1 VTATPTPT
9 RPAGPTPPPSA
20 RERLNL
26 IEQIT
31 AAAVASDYTGGPGDE
46 DAPVRP
52 RRQRVLVAAAALALA
67 GFVLALGV
75 SARVLN
81 APVVNTQRQ
90 ALVERIAAVEERH
103 DTLIADITAARQELA
118 AATEDSL
125 RLTAEGRALTDRIE
139 DLEVATGY
147 RAVKGPGAVV
157 ELSDAPVEEGTQNS
171 ELEQVLDSDVQLAVN
186 GLWAAGAEAV
196 AVNGQRLTAQS
207 AIRSAA
213 SAILVNYR
221 PLKPPYRVEAIG
233 PEDLA
238 QRFAA
243 TADAAELQ
251 GVSEQ
256 FGIGF
261 ATERLDQVQLPA
273 ATTPLP
279 DVADVVGPDEEGE
292 DQ

>member
-1 VTATPTPT
+1 VTAAPTPT
-9 RPAGPTPPPSA
+9 RSAGPKPAPSA
-20 RERLNL
+20 RQRLNL

-31 AAAVASDYTGGPGDE
+31 AAAVASDYAGVPGDG

-75 SARVLN
+75 SARLLN

-90 ALVERIAAVEERH
+90 ALVERITAVEERH
-103 DTLIADITAARQELA
+103 DALVADITAAREELA
-118 AATEDSL
+118 TASEDSL
-125 RLTAEGRALTDRIE
+125 RLTAEGRALTERIQ
-139 DLEVATGY
+139 DLELATGY
-147 RAVKGPGAVV
+147 RAVQGPGAVV
-157 ELSDAPVEEGTQNS
+157 ELSDAPAEEGTQNS

-256 FGIGF
+256 FGIGL
-261 ATERLDQVQLPA
+261 ATEALDQVRLPA

-279 DVADVVGPDEEGE
+279 DVAVVVGPEEEGE